1 MKREEKSILDRATH
15 ALQADVPNTEAIT
28 ASAAKAAQRLGI
40 QINHE
45 VFSGAIRNCDDVRQ
59 LLDSYRAGSLSEAR
73 TLLVQAHLGECGL
86 CLRHFREGGV
96 EAAVDWAQPR
106 VASRERVRS
115 TPQRHPHA
123 WGWALALSCAV
134 LITAIF
140 VYKAYWQ
147 VPPGVRAEVQSID
160 GSAYLISG
168 PGNTRLAPGAK
179 LLEGDRMR
187 TAGNSRAVLRLSD
200 GSVVEVNQRSTLDV
214 SARGRNTTVALD
226 EGALIVTAAHRTSG
240 HLYVRTPDCRLAV
253 TGTLFSVNS
262 GIKGSRVAV
271 LQGSVEV
278 AHAGMHALLHP
289 GEQMATSDNL
299 APEPLEQEFA
309 WSADREKYIGL
320 TAQLA
325 NVQHLIAQIP
335 FPQSRYSSDLLP
347 RMPDNTLLYISIPNL
362 GDYLSQANAIFQDQL
377 SQSPELQQWWARGQ
391 KGNTQDLNSLVEKI
405 HDLSQYLGDEV
416 VIAGIGQGNQPGIA
430 VLAQVQRSGLDAELR
445 QQFSTATGGLVV
457 LDEASLA
464 RAGATTA
471 VPGGYALVREH
482 EVVFSNSIATLKQF
496 NAQLDAGASGFA
508 AGDFGKQI
516 AAAYQRGAGIIL
528 AADLHTMLG
537 NGMNHGAHSPAGER
551 ALENSGVGALQYLI
565 AEHRE
570 ANGIPQNHLNLQ
582 FSGTRQRVASWLASP
597 APIGS
602 LDFVSPNAAIAVAV
616 LSKDPAAIADDIM
629 DMASQSKGS
638 NASWSEI
645 DSKLQINVRDDLM
658 ANLGGDFLIAL
669 DGPVLPTPSWKLV
682 IEVNDPDRLENTLER
697 IVQAVNNQTR
707 GSTAHTIAIK
717 ASTAGAQRYYA
728 IQDVTTGNLVANYT
742 FDDGFMIVA
751 PQRAQLMDALQ
762 IHASGNSLGQSAVF
776 RALLPRDE
784 NENYSAVAYQNLGP
798 VLTPLLSQLNG
809 DSANA
814 IRKLAAD
821 SRPTVACAWGKD
833 SRIEA
838 ASDSRLFGFDFL
850 TLGAVLD
857 SRNKM
862 TGQTVVK

>member
-1 MKREEKSILDRATH
+1 MKQEERSILDRATH
-15 ALQADVPNTEAIT
+15 ALQADVPDTEAII
-28 ASAAKAAQRLGI
+28 ASAAKTAQRLGI
-40 QINHE
+40 QTNHE

-59 LLDSYRAGSLSEAR
+59 LLNSYRAGTLSEAL
-73 TLLVQAHLGECGL
+73 TLLVDAHLGECGL
-86 CLRHFREGGV
+86 CLQHFREGGEETV
-96 EAAVDWAQPR
+96 VDWARPR
-106 VASRERVRS
+106 IGSRKQVRS
-115 TPQRHPHA
+115 TRMHPHA
-123 WGWALALSCAV
+123 WGWALALSCA
-134 LITAIF
+134 LLTTAIL

-160 GSAYLISG
+160 GSAYLISA

-187 TAGNSRAVLRLSD
+187 TAGDSRAVLRLSD

-299 APEPLEQEFA
+299 APEPLDQEFA

-320 TAQLA
+320 MAQLA

-335 FPQSRYSSDLLP
+335 FPQSRYSSYLLP
-347 RMPDNTLLYISIPNL
+347 RMPNSTLLYVSIPNL
-362 GDYLSQANAIFQDQL
+362 GDYLSQANTIFQDQL
-377 SQSPELQQWWARGQ
+377 SQSAELQQWWARGQ
-391 KGNTQDLNSLVEKI
+391 KRNTQDLNSLVEKV
-405 HDLSQYLGDEV
+405 HDVSQYLGDEV
-416 VIAGIGQGNQPGIA
+416 VIVGIGQGNQPGIA

-464 RAGATTA
+464 GAGATTG
-471 VPGGYALVREH
+471 VHGGYALVREH

-496 NAQLDAGASGFA
+496 NAQLDASASGFA
-508 AGDFGKQI
+508 EGGFGKQI
-516 AAAYQRGAGIIL
+516 TSAYQRGAGIIL
-528 AADLHTMLG
+528 AADLHAMLQ
-537 NGMNHGAHSPAGER
+537 NRTNNSAQAPAGER
-551 ALENSGVGALQYLI
+551 ALEDSGVGDLQYLI

-570 ANGIPQNHLNLQ
+570 TNGMPQNHLNLQ
-582 FSGTRQRVASWLASP
+582 FSGTRQRVASWLGSP

-602 LDFVSPNAAIAVAV
+602 LDFVSRNAAVVVAA
-616 LSKDPAAIADDIM
+616 LSKNPAAIADDIM
-629 DMASQSKGS
+629 EMASQSKGP
-638 NASWSEI
+638 NKSWSEI
-645 DSKLQINVRDDLM
+645 DSKLQVSVHDDLM
-658 ANLGGDFLIAL
+658 ANLGGDFLVAL
-669 DGPVLPTPSWKLV
+669 DGPVLPTPSWKIL
-682 IEVNDPDRLENTLER
+682 IEVNDPDRLESTLER
-697 IVQAVNNQTR
+697 IVQAVSSQTR
-707 GSTAHTIAIK
+707 GTKAHTIAIET
-717 ASTAGAQRYYA
+717 SIAGSQRYYA
-728 IQDVTTGNLVANYT
+728 IHDVTTGTVVANYT

-751 PQRAQLMDALQ
+751 PQRALLMDALQ
-762 IHASGNSLGQSAVF
+762 IHASGNSLGQSAAF

-784 NENYSAVAYQNLGP
+784 NENYSAVAYQNLSP
-798 VLTPLLSQLNG
+798 VLTPLLSQFNG

-821 SRPTVACAWGKD
+821 SKPTVACAWGEE

-850 TLGAVLD
+850 TLGAILD
-857 SRNKM
+857 SRNKSA
-862 TGQTVVK
+862 GQAVVK